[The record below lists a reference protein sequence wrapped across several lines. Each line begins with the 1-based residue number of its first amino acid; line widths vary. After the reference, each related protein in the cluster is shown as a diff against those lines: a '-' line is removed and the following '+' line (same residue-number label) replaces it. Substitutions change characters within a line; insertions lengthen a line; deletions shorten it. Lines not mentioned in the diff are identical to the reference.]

1 MIGLSL
7 NLALAQS
14 SDSSVVPKKEIH
26 KGLRI
31 GVDVSRLFMSATQ
44 RQFRGAEFSL
54 DYNVGKW
61 IADLHLGGARNEQ
74 QVKNFIPVS
83 SGYFGSIGISRNL
96 FSDPSNILSF
106 GGRLAYSQY
115 TYQPTEV
122 DLSESGNGAAKID
135 LAQSNCSAIW
145 FEAVASMRAQIWSSF
160 LMGFELRLKPRI
172 HSKIGSELPHY
183 LPGYGLYSN
192 NTSFGF
198 NYYVFYQLPL
208 IKGFRE
214 KSGQ

>member
-61 IADLHLGGARNEQ
+61 IAGMH
-74 QVKNFIPVS
+74 
-83 SGYFGSIGISRNL
+83 
-96 FSDPSNILSF
+96 
-106 GGRLAYSQY
+106 
-115 TYQPTEV
+115 
-122 DLSESGNGAAKID
+122 
-135 LAQSNCSAIW
+135 
-145 FEAVASMRAQIWSSF
+145 
-160 LMGFELRLKPRI
+160 
-172 HSKIGSELPHY
+172 
-183 LPGYGLYSN
+183 
-192 NTSFGF
+192 
-198 NYYVFYQLPL
+198 
-208 IKGFRE
+208 
-214 KSGQ
+214 